1 MVVYV
6 EITWFIL
13 TELNQLNKSNN
24 LMSLTKVMYQFSHF
38 PRANVNESHSII
50 SFVDGKWDNNK
61 KQNKFS
67 YE

>member
-13 TELNQLNKSNN
+13 TELNELNKSNN
-24 LMSLTKVMYQFSHF
+24 LMSLTKAMYQFSHF
-38 PRANVNESHSII
+38 PQANVNESHSII
-50 SFVDGKWDNNK
+50 SFVAGKCDNNR